1 MRHRNFVLFVLLA
14 LLWGSAFTAIK
25 AGLEYFPPVLFAAFR
40 YDLAGLLMLGYAG
53 YAADRWRPRSR
64 NEWLLVGIGG
74 VFLIAGYHAFLFVG
88 QQGTTSAAASIVVS
102 LSPILTTGFAFLLLP
117 DERLTPLGLLGLAIG
132 FLGVVVMSE
141 PDPSRLLDSRTL
153 SIGLIVAAT
162 VAFALGSVLT
172 RTIDATLPIETMEA
186 WAMLLGAG
194 VMHVASFGIGES
206 PADITWTNEAILAL
220 AFLVVGASALGFLI
234 YFALLDRLG
243 PIQINLVSY
252 AVPAAAAATGLLF
265 LGEVPTEYTIGGF
278 ALILLGFLLIKRQA
292 IRRAFG

>member
-40 YDLAGLLMLGYAG
+40 YDLAGLLMLGYAA
-53 YAADRWRPRSR
+53 YAADRWRPRR
-64 NEWLLVGIGG
+64 RDEWLLVGIGG

-172 RTIDATLPIETMEA
+172 RTIDASLPIETMEA

-194 VMHVASFGIGES
+194 VMHVASVGIGES
-206 PADITWTNEAILAL
+206 PADIAWTTEAILAL
-220 AFLVVGASALGFLI
+220 GFLVVGASALGFLI

-252 AVPAAAAATGLLF
+252 AVPAAAAATGLAF

-278 ALILLGFLLIKRQA
+278 ALILLGFVLIKREA